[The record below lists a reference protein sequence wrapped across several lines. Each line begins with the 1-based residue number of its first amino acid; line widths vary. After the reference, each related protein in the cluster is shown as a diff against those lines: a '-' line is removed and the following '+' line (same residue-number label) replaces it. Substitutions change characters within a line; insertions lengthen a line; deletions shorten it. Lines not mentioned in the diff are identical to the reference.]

1 MPHMLMRLWL
11 LAALVLFLPGLAA
24 AQSTATLQGRVTDAE
39 SGDPL
44 PGANV
49 VLYRAG
55 ETAAFRGVAADM
67 QGRYRL
73 ENLPAGTYEVVARFV
88 GYADARRT
96 VTLAAGATVT
106 VDLALAPVEL
116 GLNPVVVT
124 ASRRQEKVL
133 ESPASISV
141 LDARDLE
148 QTATH
153 ATAAALRYTPGVD
166 ISQSSL
172 NRFQVSL
179 RGFNSAFVAKTYA
192 LVDYRQ
198 ATTPSLAI
206 NEFSSMPIAPIDLA
220 RIEVVRG
227 PNSALYGAG
236 VEQGVIHFITK
247 DPLTYPGTSVML
259 GGGER
264 SIIQGALRHAGVI
277 NDRLGYKIVGYYS
290 QGEDWHL
297 DPNDP
302 HDRELL
308 NAIHPRWGGR
318 DYDTWQGYVYGTLQY
333 RLGPQTTLTASG
345 GYSSI
350 KQMVLANTGENA
362 TDNFANYFGQLRLQA
377 GGFFG
382 QVFYTQND
390 DGNTHFV
397 RTPVEVYEKSFLMAA
412 QAQYSFSILDDR
424 QSFIVG
430 TDYRRTVPRTGG
442 TIHGRFEGRDETNE
456 IGGYV
461 QSETR
466 LTEQLDVVLAGRLDY
481 DDVIQKTQLSP
492 RVALVFKPSPAH
504 SFRTTYN
511 RAFTTPPGVNL
522 FLDLFIEDR
531 GPFGVR
537 GVGAVDGWTF
547 PSQVQ
552 TSSFIPG
559 IRAWPGV
566 GIPLVVAYQAV
577 TAGLAARGVLP
588 GPLVAFLQS
597 KASQIQGFSSGLMFN
612 TRGEVLTSLENVPPA
627 RQTITNSYELGY
639 KGLFANQLL
648 VTIDLYYT
656 RKKNFISELQPFTP
670 LVVAPRVAGDL
681 AAAIINAFTDEEL
694 AAYGLDR
701 QTLAGIY
708 RQAAATLAASPIGL
722 IEPVEN
728 FDPNRQPELLL
739 TYVNFG
745 DVDYYGADVAV
756 QWTPNVR
763 WALFGNF
770 SWVSDNFFDDEE
782 LGEPGTGREISMNA
796 PRYKVAGGVE
806 YTDPSGL
813 SVSLAG
819 RYVDKFEVRSG
830 IFSGTVDS
838 YFLLDLGL
846 GYDLRRLTPGLRIDV
861 LAQNVLNNEH
871 REYIGAPKM
880 GRLITTRLTYTVGGR

>member
-1 MPHMLMRLWL
+1 MGRMSPRFWL
-11 LAALVLFLPGLAA
+11 LAALVFLPEWAA
-24 AQSTATLQGRVTDAE
+24 AQSTATIQGQVTDAE
-39 SGDPL
+39 SGNPL

-49 VLYRAG
+49 VLYRPG
-55 ETAAFRGVAADM
+55 ETMAVGGTATDLE
-67 QGRYRL
+67 GRYRL
-73 ENLPAGTYEVVARFV
+73 ENLPVGTYEVIARFV

-96 VTLAAGATVT
+96 VTLTVGATLT
-106 VDLALAPVEL
+106 VNLALAPIEL
-116 GLNPVVVT
+116 GLNLVVVT

-153 ATAAALRYTPGVD
+153 ATAAVLRYTPGVD
-166 ISQSSL
+166 MSQSSL

-179 RGFNSAFVAKTYA
+179 RGFNSVFVAKTYA

-247 DPLTYPGTSVML
+247 DPLTYPGTSVMV

-264 SIIQGALRHAGVI
+264 SIVQGALRHAGII

-290 QGEDWHL
+290 QGEDWRL
-297 DPNDP
+297 NPNDP
-302 HDRELL
+302 HDRALL
-308 NAIHPRWGGR
+308 EAIHPRWGGR
-318 DYDTWQGYVYGTLQY
+318 DYDTWQGYAYGTLQY
-333 RLGPQTTLTASG
+333 RLGPQTILAASG

-350 KQMVLANTGENA
+350 KQLTLANTGENA
-362 TDNFANYFGQLRLQA
+362 VDNFANYFGQLRLQA
-377 GGFFG
+377 GSFFG
-382 QVFYTQND
+382 QVFYMQND
-390 DGNTHFV
+390 GGNTHFV
-397 RTPVEVYEKSFLMAA
+397 RTPVDVYEKSFIMAA

-424 QSFIVG
+424 QGFTVG

-461 QSETR
+461 QSETH
-466 LTEQLDVVLAGRLDY
+466 LTDQLDIVLAGRLDY
-481 DDVIQKTQLSP
+481 DDVVEKTQLSP
-492 RVALVFKPSPAH
+492 RVALVFKPSASH

-522 FLDLFIEDR
+522 FLDLFIQDR

-537 GVGAVDGWTF
+537 GVGAVDGWQF
-547 PSQVQ
+547 PPSQVR

-559 IRAWPGV
+559 IHDWPGV
-566 GIPLVVAYQAV
+566 GIPLAVAYQAV
-577 TAGLAARGVLP
+577 TAGLAAQGVLP

-597 KASQIQGFSSGLMFN
+597 KASQIQGFSSGLMVSAS
-612 TRGEVLTSLENVPPA
+612 GQVLTSLENVPAA

-639 KGLFANQLL
+639 KGLFSDQLL

-670 LVVAPRVAGDL
+670 LVVAPGVAGDL
-681 AAAIINAFTDEEL
+681 AAAIMNTFTDAEL
-694 AAYGLDR
+694 QAYGLNR
-701 QTLAGIY
+701 ETLAGIY
-708 RQAAATLAASPIGL
+708 RQAAASLAANPIGL
-722 IEPVEN
+722 IEPIEN
-728 FDPNRQPELLL
+728 FDPSRKPELLL
-739 TYVNFG
+739 TYINFG
-745 DVDYYGADVAV
+745 NVDYYGADIAV

-763 WALFGNF
+763 WAMFANV

-782 LGEPGTGREISMNA
+782 LGESGTGREIAMNA
-796 PRYKVAGGVE
+796 PRYKVNAGFT
-806 YTDPSGL
+806 YTSPFGL
-813 SVSLAG
+813 SIDVAG

-830 IFSGTVDS
+830 IFTGLVDS

-846 GYDLRRLTPGLRIDV
+846 GYDLQRLTPGLRIDV
-861 LAQNVLNNEH
+861 LAQNVLDNKH
-871 REYIGAPKM
+871 REYSGAPRM